1 MDFTT
6 IYKALQKKAADFL
19 PAVPKSPLGT
29 GSQAVGVPTS
39 NANSAVPKLPP
50 GKTPEQAM
58 NTASELQG
66 GVSAGPE
73 PTGTPVEQL
82 TSALNKITDVA
93 KATLKGQTPPPAAAA
108 ASSPAPTGA
117 GTPLPKMA
125 TVIQSALK
133 KSAAPIGYIP
143 DKAST
148 TADAY
153 GLRTD
158 FSSPK
163 AQKHYYYPMP
173 TKDGRPVMPKIQE
186 LGGAQAD
193 VPKKIPRVME
203 YNPST
208 KGYAMHQYPY
218 AKPGYPTTS
227 TVQRMEAEKLLLPG
241 STELSPASKANYQDM
256 VDKGT
261 FSPATAL
268 QYAKYL
274 KWRNATGGRT
284 NPTGK

>member
-29 GSQAVGVPTS
+29 GSQAVGVPAS

-133 KSAAPIGYIP
+133 KSAAAPAIDVSKNSIP
-143 DKAST
+143 ASHYQNRPMNEEAIRTYLGLKPGSDKAFWRS
-148 TADAY
+148 
-153 GLRTD
+153 
-158 FSSPK
+158 
-163 AQKHYYYPMP
+163 YYAG
-173 TKDGRPVMPKIQE
+173 K
-186 LGGAQAD
+186 
-193 VPKKIPRVME
+193 
-203 YNPST
+203 
-208 KGYAMHQYPY
+208 
-218 AKPGYPTTS
+218 
-227 TVQRMEAEKLLLPG
+227 
-241 STELSPASKANYQDM
+241 
-256 VDKGT
+256 
-261 FSPATAL
+261 
-268 QYAKYL
+268 
-274 KWRNATGGRT
+274 NATDQASLNYYNMLANAANTPGDHQRFYANGGEPPYEDIRHFGEKQFD
-284 NPTGK
+284 NKLYPFIRKSWLKGED